1 LPEDLDNLT
10 LRSFFIDSLHLLVNP
25 RNISGSAS
33 KFLYSRI
40 PWLKRGDVPHSKES
54 GYMSEYLADVRRY
67 DAGADEAVVD
77 KIVKHLGI
85 ALRNRDS
92 SLVSAT
98 DPEEMKRVRTNWVAK
113 KLGLNDEAKGDEVVA
128 HVAEVMKGDRNKN
141 RVTFY
146 YLVAKQLGK
155 LGDL

>member
-1 LPEDLDNLT
+1 
-10 LRSFFIDSLHLLVNP
+10 
-25 RNISGSAS
+25 
-33 KFLYSRI
+33 
-40 PWLKRGDVPHSKES
+40 
-54 GYMSEYLADVRRY
+54 MSEYLADVRRY
-67 DAGADEAVVD
+67 DAGADEAVVE

-92 SLVSAT
+92 SLVSAS
-98 DPEEMKRVRTNWVAK
+98 DPEELKRVRTNWVAK
-113 KLGLNDEAKGDEVVA
+113 KLGIADEAKGDEVVA
-128 HVAEVMKGDRNKN
+128 HVAEVMKGDRNKH

>member
-1 LPEDLDNLT
+1 
-10 LRSFFIDSLHLLVNP
+10 
-25 RNISGSAS
+25 
-33 KFLYSRI
+33 
-40 PWLKRGDVPHSKES
+40 
-54 GYMSEYLADVRRY
+54 MSDYLADVRRY
-67 DAGADEAVVD
+67 DAAADEAVVE

-98 DPEEMKRVRTNWVAK
+98 DPEELKRVRESWVGK
-113 KLGLNDEAKGDEVVA
+113 KLGVTDAAKAEEVVN
-128 HVAEVMKGDRNKN
+128 HVAEVMKGDRNKQ

>member
-1 LPEDLDNLT
+1 
-10 LRSFFIDSLHLLVNP
+10 
-25 RNISGSAS
+25 
-33 KFLYSRI
+33 
-40 PWLKRGDVPHSKES
+40 
-54 GYMSEYLADVRRY
+54 MSDYLADVRRY
-67 DAGADEAVVD
+67 DAGADEAVVS
-77 KIVKHLGI
+77 KIVRHLGI

-98 DPEEMKRVRTNWVAK
+98 DPEELKRVRDSWVGK
-113 KLGLNDEAKGDEVVA
+113 KLGITDHAKAEEVVN
-128 HVAEVMKGDRNKN
+128 HVAQVMHGDRNKQ

>member
-1 LPEDLDNLT
+1 
-10 LRSFFIDSLHLLVNP
+10 
-25 RNISGSAS
+25 
-33 KFLYSRI
+33 
-40 PWLKRGDVPHSKES
+40 
-54 GYMSEYLADVRRY
+54 MSEYLADVRRY
-67 DAGADEAVVD
+67 DAGADEAVVG

-98 DPEEMKRVRTNWVAK
+98 DPEELKRVRDSWVAK
-113 KLGLNDEAKGDEVVA
+113 KLGVADAAKAEEVVN
-128 HVAEVMKGDRNKN
+128 HVAEVMKGDRNKH

-146 YLVAKQLGK
+146 YLGAKQLDK

>member
-1 LPEDLDNLT
+1 
-10 LRSFFIDSLHLLVNP
+10 
-25 RNISGSAS
+25 
-33 KFLYSRI
+33 
-40 PWLKRGDVPHSKES
+40 
-54 GYMSEYLADVRRY
+54 MSDHLADVRRY
-67 DAGADEAVVD
+67 DAAADEAVVA

-98 DPEEMKRVRTNWVAK
+98 DPEELKRVRDSWVGR
-113 KLGLNDEAKGDEVVA
+113 KLGVTDAKAAEDAVN
-128 HVAEVMKGDRNKN
+128 HVAQVMHGDRSKH

-146 YLVAKQLGK
+146 YLVAKHLGK

>member
-1 LPEDLDNLT
+1 
-10 LRSFFIDSLHLLVNP
+10 
-25 RNISGSAS
+25 
-33 KFLYSRI
+33 
-40 PWLKRGDVPHSKES
+40 
-54 GYMSEYLADVRRY
+54 MSDYLADVRRY
-67 DAGADEAVVD
+67 EAGADEAAVE

-98 DPEEMKRVRTNWVAK
+98 DPEELKRVRDSWVAK
-113 KLGLNDEAKGDEVVA
+113 KLGVADAAKAEEVVN
-128 HVAEVMKGDRNKN
+128 HVAEVMKGD